1 MSGGGSESVVLDRA
15 AIEALIPHRD
25 PFLWLDEVV
34 ELSETKVRARKL
46 VPEDPA
52 VFAGHYP
59 EFPVLPGVLLCE
71 AVFQAGAVL
80 IASGGEIPEGHVPVV
95 TRQQETR
102 FRRMVRPGEL
112 LEIEASLDE
121 VLGGAWFL
129 SGKAS
134 VEDQVAVRL
143 QFACTAT
150 AVEAFR

>member
-1 MSGGGSESVVLDRA
+1 MSGLGSEPVVLDRA

-34 ELSETKVRARKL
+34 ELGETLVRARKR
-46 VPEDPA
+46 VPEDLA

-59 EFPVLPGVLLCE
+59 EFRVLPGVLLCE

-80 IASGGEIPEGHVPVV
+80 IASAGEIPEGHVPVV

-102 FRRMVRPGEL
+102 FRRMVRPGEV
-112 LEIEASLDE
+112 LEIEASLEE

-129 SGKAS
+129 TGKVS
-134 VEDQVAVRL
+134 VDDQVAVRL
-143 QFACTAT
+143 QFACTAA
-150 AVEAFR
+150 AVGA

>member
-1 MSGGGSESVVLDRA
+1 MSGLRSEPVVLDRA

-34 ELSETKVRARKL
+34 ELGETLVRARKR
-46 VPEDPA
+46 VPEDLA

-80 IASGGEIPEGHVPVV
+80 IASAGEIPEGHVPVV

-102 FRRMVRPGEL
+102 FRRMVRPGEV
-112 LEIEASLDE
+112 LEIEASLEE

-129 SGKAS
+129 TGKVS
-134 VEDQVAVRL
+134 VDDQVAVRL
-143 QFACTAT
+143 QFACTAA
-150 AVEAFR
+150 AVGA

>member
-1 MSGGGSESVVLDRA
+1 MSGLGSEPVVLDRA

-34 ELSETKVRARKL
+34 ELGETLVRARKR
-46 VPEDPA
+46 VPEDLA

-80 IASGGEIPEGHVPVV
+80 IASAGEIPEGHVPVV

-102 FRRMVRPGEL
+102 FRRMVRPGEV
-112 LEIEASLDE
+112 LEIEASLEE
-121 VLGGAWFL
+121 VLGGTWFL
-129 SGKAS
+129 TGKVS
-134 VEDQVAVRL
+134 VDDQVAVRL
-143 QFACTAT
+143 QFACTAA
-150 AVEAFR
+150 AVGA

>member
-34 ELSETKVRARKL
+34 ELGETLVRARKR
-46 VPEDPA
+46 VPEDLA

-80 IASGGEIPEGHVPVV
+80 IASAGEIPEGHVPVV

-102 FRRMVRPGEL
+102 FRRMVRPGEV
-112 LEIEASLDE
+112 LEIEASLEE

-129 SGKAS
+129 TGKVS
-134 VEDQVAVRL
+134 VDDQVAVRL
-143 QFACTAT
+143 QFACTAA
-150 AVEAFR
+150 AVGA